1 VTKFTQGAWVVVV
14 LIPLLV
20 LGFFRIHHHY
30 QDVKRALSLQTRP
43 IDVRSHPLETIVLV
57 NDVHQGTFQM
67 ISFAESLGK
76 PWVAVHV
83 AVRREKPAR
92 VLEKW
97 NRYLGDRGHLFVL
110 PSPYRSLT
118 GPIVRLVKEVKRE
131 HPDAFVNIIMAQLV
145 TTSLWGQLLHRNS
158 GPLFKFAFQQ
168 MQGVAVTDVHY
179 RVSEHDELDETAAER
194 QASA

>member
-1 VTKFTQGAWVVVV
+1 VVV

-30 QDVKRALSLQTRP
+30 QKVKYALSLQARP
-43 IDVRSHPLETIVLV
+43 LDVRTHPVETIVLV
-57 NDVHQGTFQM
+57 NDIHQGTMQM

-76 PWVAVHV
+76 PWIAVHV
-83 AVRREKPAR
+83 AVRPEKTAR

-97 NRYLGDRGHLFVL
+97 NTYLGNYGMLYVL

-118 GPIVRLVKEVKRE
+118 SPIVRLVKEVKRE
-131 HPDAFVNIIMAQLV
+131 HPNAFINIILAQLV
-145 TTSLWGQLLHRNS
+145 TTSVWGQVLHRNS

-179 RVSEHDELDETAAER
+179 RITDSELPAHTPD
-194 QASA
+194 Q

>member
-1 VTKFTQGAWVVVV
+1 
-14 LIPLLV
+14 
-20 LGFFRIHHHY
+20 
-30 QDVKRALSLQTRP
+30 
-43 IDVRSHPLETIVLV
+43 VRSHPLETIVLV

-83 AVRREKPAR
+83 AIRPEKTAR

-97 NRYLGDRGHLFVL
+97 NKHLGDRGQLYVL

-145 TTSLWGQLLHRNS
+145 TNSLWCQLLHRNS
-158 GPLFKFAFQQ
+158 GPLFKVAFQQ

-179 RVSEHDELDETAAER
+179 RVSDQGELAEMP
-194 QASA
+194 AH